1 MRFDSE
7 MKLNRIRLDLPEGY
21 NYGLSIFSGWSQLV
35 PFAIDAE
42 NRALSRVQ
50 VLSSGKIVRATTRE
64 GDGGAVTVDVECG
77 FELDVED
84 LEEVRGVFEIILRLD
99 DDFSPLYEL
108 LGGYPEFSWV
118 EEAGAGRS
126 IRCPTVFEDVVKTIC
141 TTNASWGLTK
151 GIVRRLCERLGERF
165 SGELHAFP
173 TPEALASTTEEIL
186 RAEVK
191 SGYRSPFLLELGR
204 SVVDGDLDVESWR
217 GSPLDSAALK
227 KEMLAVKGVGNY
239 AANNILHLL
248 GRHDFLA
255 LDSWMRKKYAEL
267 HNDGEPASDRE
278 IEEHYAPFGEWRGLV
293 MNLDMSKEYILKR
306 IQ

>member
-1 MRFDSE
+1 LRFDSE
-7 MKLNRIRLDLPEGY
+7 MNLKRVRLDLPEGY

-64 GDGGAVTVDVECG
+64 GDGGAVTIDVECG
-77 FELDVED
+77 FELDIED
-84 LEEVRGVFEIILRLD
+84 LEEVRGVFEIILRLN
-99 DDFSPLYEL
+99 DDFSPLYDL
-108 LGGYPEFSWV
+108 LARYPEFSWV

-151 GIVRRLCERLGERF
+151 GIVRRLCERLGEHF
-165 SGELHAFP
+165 SGERHAFP

-204 SVVDGDLDVESWR
+204 SVVGGDLDVESWR
-217 GSPLDSAALK
+217 GSPFDSAALK
-227 KEMLAVKGVGNY
+227 KEMLVVKGVGDY

-255 LDSWMRKKYAEL
+255 LDSWMRKRYAEL

-278 IEEHYAPFGEWRGLV
+278 IEDHYAPFGEWRGLV

>member
-1 MRFDSE
+1 
-7 MKLNRIRLDLPEGY
+7 MKFNRIRLDLPESY
-21 NYGLSIFSGWSQLV
+21 NYGLSIFSGWSQLA

-50 VLSSGKIVRATTRE
+50 VLSSGKIVSATTRE
-64 GDGGAVTVDVECG
+64 GDGGAVTIDVECG

-84 LEEVRGVFEIILRLD
+84 LEEVRGVFEVILRLD
-99 DDFSPLYEL
+99 DDFSPLYDL
-108 LGGYPEFSWV
+108 LAGYPEFSWV

-151 GIVRRLCERLGERF
+151 GIVRRFCERLGEHF

-173 TPEALASTTEEIL
+173 TPEALASTTEDIL

-191 SGYRSPFLLELGR
+191 SGYRSPFLLQLGR
-204 SVVDGDLDVESWR
+204 SVLNGDLDVESWR
-217 GSPLDSAALK
+217 GSPLDSESLK
-227 KEMLAVKGVGNY
+227 KKMLAVKGVGDY

-248 GRHDFLA
+248 GRYDFLA
-255 LDSWMRKKYAEL
+255 LDSWMRKRYAEL
-267 HNDGEPASDRE
+267 HNDGEPASDEE

-293 MNLDMSKEYILKR
+293 MNLDMSKEYTLKR

>member
-1 MRFDSE
+1 

-255 LDSWMRKKYAEL
+255 LDSWMRKRYAES
-267 HNDGEPASDRE
+267 HNEGEPASDGE
-278 IEEHYAPFGEWRGLV
+278 IEGHYAPFGVWKGLV

-306 IQ
+306 IK

>member
-1 MRFDSE
+1 
-7 MKLNRIRLDLPEGY
+7 MKLKRVRLDLPEGY
-21 NYGLSIFSGWSQLV
+21 NYGLSIFSGWSQLA
-35 PFAIDAE
+35 PFTIDAE

-50 VLSSGKIVRATTRE
+50 VLSSDKIVRATTRE
-64 GDGGAVTVDVECG
+64 GDGGAVAVDVECG

-84 LEEVRGVFEIILRLD
+84 LEEVRGVFEVILRLD
-99 DDFSPLYEL
+99 EDFSPLYDL
-108 LGGYPEFSWV
+108 LAGYSEFSWV
-118 EEAGAGRS
+118 EEVGAGRS

-151 GIVRRLCERLGERF
+151 GIVRRLCKRLGEYF

-173 TPEALASTTEEIL
+173 VPEALASITEEIL
-186 RAEVK
+186 RSEVK
-191 SGYRSPFLLELGR
+191 SGYRSPFLLELGN
-204 SVVDGDLDVESWR
+204 SVVDGDLDIESWR

-227 KEMLAVKGVGNY
+227 KEMLSVKGVGDY

-255 LDSWMRKKYAEL
+255 LDSWMRKRYAEL
-267 HNDGEPASDRE
+267 HNDGEPVSDRE
-278 IEEHYAPFGEWRGLV
+278 IKERYAPFGEWRGLV
-293 MNLDMSKEYILKR
+293 MNLDMSKEYILDR

>member
-1 MRFDSE
+1 LRFDSE
-7 MKLNRIRLDLPEGY
+7 MQQKRVSLDIPEGY
-21 NYGLSIFSGWSQLV
+21 NYGLSIFSGWSQLT
-35 PFAIDAE
+35 PFAIEAE
-42 NRALSRVQ
+42 ERTLSRVQ

-64 GDGGAVTVDVECG
+64 DDGGAVTVDVECG
-77 FELDVED
+77 LEPDVGD
-84 LEEVRGVFEIILRLD
+84 LEEVRRVFEVILRLD
-99 DDFSPLYEL
+99 EDFSSLYDL
-108 LGGYPEFSWV
+108 LGGYSEFAWV
-118 EEAGAGRS
+118 EEVGAGRS

-151 GIVRRLCERLGERF
+151 GIVRRLCERLGAPF
-165 SGELHAFP
+165 SGELYAFP
-173 TPEALASTTEEIL
+173 LPEALSSSTEEIL

-191 SGYRSPFLLELGR
+191 SGYRSPYLLELGMR
-204 SVVDGDLDVESWR
+204 VADGELEVEAWS
-217 GSPLDSAALK
+217 GSPLGSAALK
-227 KEMLAVKGVGNY
+227 KEVLAVKGVGEY

-255 LDSWMRKKYAEL
+255 LDSWMRRRFAEL
-267 HNDGEPASDRE
+267 HNDGEPASDGE